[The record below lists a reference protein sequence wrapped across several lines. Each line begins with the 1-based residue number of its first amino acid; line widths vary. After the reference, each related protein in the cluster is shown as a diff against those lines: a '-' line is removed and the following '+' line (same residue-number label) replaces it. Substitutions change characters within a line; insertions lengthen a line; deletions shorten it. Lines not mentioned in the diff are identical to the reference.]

1 MVTNECA
8 LNSMSSRVILTESET
23 SGVREAAGKSLF
35 PLAPAIA
42 DGLRAICCVFCEP
55 EACCE
60 VTVSRTLLAALLK
73 CWSSFTVKRII
84 LDSLAARQGP
94 LVAVEGA
101 RPVREV
107 RQLAFRNSNHLVT
120 VMSFLHAFHCTC
132 VITVA
137 VRNLS
142 NAAWLI
148 LLLSLPVS

>member
-1 MVTNECA
+1 MSA
-8 LNSMSSRVILTESET
+8 LSSRVILTESDT
-23 SGVREAAGKSLF
+23 SSVREAASKSLF
-35 PLAPAIA
+35 SPAPAIA
-42 DGLRAICCVFCEP
+42 DGQRAICCVFCEP

-60 VTVSRTLLAALLK
+60 VTVSRALLAALLK

-84 LDSLAARQGP
+84 LESLAARQGP

-101 RPVREV
+101 RPVRKV

-120 VMSFLHAFHCTC
+120 VMSFLHSFHCTC

-142 NAAWLI
+142 NATWLI